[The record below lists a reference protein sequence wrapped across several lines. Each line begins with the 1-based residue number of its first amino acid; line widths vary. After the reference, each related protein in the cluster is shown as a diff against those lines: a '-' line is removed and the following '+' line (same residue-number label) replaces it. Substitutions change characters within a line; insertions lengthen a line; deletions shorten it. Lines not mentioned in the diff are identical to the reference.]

1 MNEFAYNLILENKFK
16 KFFPFSSVRKKKKK
30 KEVNTRDRGSP

>member
-16 KFFPFSSVRKKKKK
+16 KFFFVEK
-30 KEVNTRDRGSP
+30 KENTRDGLYNLFL